1 MRVNSSIMQSKFRL
15 IKRKGYN
22 NNYSK
27 IDTKFTKRIFIFL
40 SILFIIFGLTLE
52 KTFSQTISTANFQ
65 GSDKTI
71 IFIISETPLKNQRE
85 QQTQN
90 SKIFSTSL
98 KNLTNSKDLENSLKN
113 RERPNDS
120 KVFSIPLKN
129 RTEFFNKFSKIF
141 VSFNPSFLEKLQDKL
156 NIETI
161 NITCNLYSLI
171 SQMNVYPNFDT
182 KVLLEKEKINNIDLV
197 DLDEKD
203 IRLSKIEKYLINNKH
218 SLENIKDFIL
228 ELKIETKNDYS
239 TSRNYLVNVLN

>member
-1 MRVNSSIMQSKFRL
+1 MRISITSFSDNNMKTFILLFLFISSI
-15 IKRKGYN
+15 N
-22 NNYSK
+22 N
-27 IDTKFTKRIFIFL
+27 I
-40 SILFIIFGLTLE
+40 
-52 KTFSQTISTANFQ
+52 FSQTISTANFQ

-85 QQTQN
+85 QKTHN
-90 SKIFSTSL
+90 SKIFST
-98 KNLTNSKDLENSLKN
+98 SLKN

-156 NIETI
+156 NIQTI

-203 IRLSKIEKYLINNKH
+203 IRLSKIEKYLIDNKH